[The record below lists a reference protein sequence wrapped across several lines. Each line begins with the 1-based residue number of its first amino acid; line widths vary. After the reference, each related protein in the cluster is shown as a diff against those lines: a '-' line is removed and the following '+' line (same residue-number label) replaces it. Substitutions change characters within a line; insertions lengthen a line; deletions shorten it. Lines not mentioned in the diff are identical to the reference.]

1 MGGGGSR
8 LSRAIKA
15 GRGQITHQ
23 VMNLQASQQPLKA
36 VGVGEARRWHE
47 LYKAHTTW
55 KMCWSQA
62 RMVVETSNLVREDG
76 GLSWARGNEG
86 DGDWDSWDL

>member
-1 MGGGGSR
+1 MSQ
-8 LSRAIKA
+8 ATKA

-36 VGVGEARRWHE
+36 VQVGEARRRRE
-47 LYKAHTTW
+47 RSEAHTKW

-62 RMVVETSNLVREDG
+62 RLMVETSNVVREGG

-86 DGDWDSWDL
+86 DGDWDS